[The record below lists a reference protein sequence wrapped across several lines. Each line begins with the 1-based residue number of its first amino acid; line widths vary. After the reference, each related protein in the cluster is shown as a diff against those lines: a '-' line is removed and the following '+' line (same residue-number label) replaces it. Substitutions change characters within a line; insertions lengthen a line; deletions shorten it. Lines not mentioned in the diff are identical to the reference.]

1 MSSANWNIESEI
13 KPQSKLGFGTDELWK
28 YRELFYFYT
37 WRDIKVRYKQ
47 TFFGFAWAVLQPILM
62 MVLFTFVFSKKLG
75 VPSDEIPYPIFV
87 FSGLLIWNIFSTG
100 ITAAGNSMINNA
112 HIMKKIYF
120 PRLIIPLSSVLV
132 TLFDFLM
139 ALTIYIVLL
148 LYYQIPVSFLYFT
161 LSLISAVLITSL
173 ATFGIGSMLA
183 ALNIKYR
190 DFKYVTPYMVQVLLF
205 ATPVIY
211 PASII
216 NDGLVKTIVYMNPV
230 SGSVSLLRSAISDSP
245 VEWPMVTISIVSASV
260 CFIVGILYFRKSEN
274 YFADIA

>member
-1 MSSANWNIESEI
+1 MAGNNLNFDTEI
-13 KPQSKLGFGTDELWK
+13 KPHSKLGFGSDELWK

-62 MVLFTFVFSKKLG
+62 MVLFTFVFSRKLG
-75 VPSDEIPYPIFV
+75 VPSDSIPYPIFV

-100 ITAAGNSMINNA
+100 ITNASNSMINNA

-120 PRLIIPLSSVLV
+120 PRLIIPISSVMV

-148 LYYQIPVSFLYFT
+148 VYYQISLDILYFT
-161 LSLISAVLITSL
+161 FSLLTAVLITSL

-183 ALNIKYR
+183 ALHIKYR
-190 DFKYVTPYMVQVLLF
+190 DFKYVIPYTVQVLLF

-211 PASII
+211 PSSLIT
-216 NDGLVKTIVYMNPV
+216 NSFVKAVVYLNPV
-230 SGSVSLLRSAISDSP
+230 SGSISLLRSAISDTP
-245 VEWPMVTISIVSASV
+245 VDWSMLLISAVSSV
-260 CFIVGILYFRKSEN
+260 VLFITGILYFRKSEN

>member
-1 MSSANWNIESEI
+1 MAGSNSSFDTEI
-13 KPQSKLGFGTDELWK
+13 KPHSKLGFGTDELWK

-75 VPSDEIPYPIFV
+75 VPSDSIPYPIFV
-87 FSGLLIWNIFSTG
+87 FSGLLIWNVFSTG
-100 ITAAGNSMINNA
+100 ITAASNSMINNA

-120 PRLIIPLSSVLV
+120 PRLIIPISSVMV

-139 ALTIYIVLL
+139 AFSIYLVLL
-148 LYYQIPVSFLYFT
+148 LYFQIGIEPLYFIF
-161 LSLISAVLITSL
+161 SLIAAVLITSL
-173 ATFGIGSMLA
+173 STFGIGSMLA

-190 DFKYVTPYMVQVLLF
+190 DFKYVIPYTVQVLLF

-211 PASII
+211 PSSLIT
-216 NDGLVKTIVYMNPV
+216 NTYVKVIVYLNPV
-230 SGSVSLLRSAISDSP
+230 SGSISLLRSAISDAP
-245 VEWPMVTISIVSASV
+245 VEWSMVLISAISAVV
-260 CFIVGILYFRKSEN
+260 CFIGGILYFRKSEN